1 MQSFYTTKLQ
11 EQIDLLGDEEAKRLW
26 EKMKC
31 IIPEFFKDIDV
42 KPSLLHGDLWSG
54 NAGTV
59 DGNPGDIVIT
69 RYYLKG
75 HNSEIKYIK
84 DII

>member
-11 EQIDLLGDEEAKRLW
+11 EQIDLLGDEEAKQLW

-59 DGNPGDIVIT
+59 DGNPGYMMI
-69 RYYLKG
+69 
-75 HNSEIKYIK
+75 
-84 DII
+84 